1 MMRAYVDTSVLLRF
15 ITGAPAE
22 QALQSAALFKAAET
36 GEVTLVLDEIVI
48 AEAVWVLSSFYKFS
62 KDEIKDVLQ
71 VIVASEGIA
80 MTDEMGALLALT
92 LFADLNVD
100 FEDALISVHMSR
112 DPIADVFTFDKHFN
126 RLSGVNGLSPSEF
139 MK

>member
-1 MMRAYVDTSVLLRF
+1 VDTNVLLRF

-22 QALQSAALFKAAET
+22 QALQSATLFKAAEK

-48 AEAVWVLSSFYKFS
+48 AETVWVLSSFYKFS
-62 KDEIKDVLQ
+62 KDKIKDVLQ
-71 VIVASEGIA
+71 VIIASEGIEMA
-80 MTDEMGALLALT
+80 DEMGALMALT

-112 DPIADVFTFDKHFN
+112 ERIADVFTFDKHFN
-126 RLSGVNGLSPSEF
+126 RLPGVKGLSPSEF
-139 MK
+139 NVEG

>member
-1 MMRAYVDTSVLLRF
+1 MRAYVDTNVLLCF

-92 LFADLNVD
+92 LFADLSVD

-112 DPIADVFTFDKHFN
+112 DHIADVFTFDKHFN
-126 RLSGVNGLSPSEF
+126 RLSGVKGLSPSEF